1 MDYRL
6 QRRLAAEIL
15 GVGESRI
22 WISPDPEHAEEISQA
37 VTKADVAALIKRGLI
52 RVKPK
57 KGNAHR
63 WLERR
68 RQRAKGRRRGPGK
81 RKGVA
86 SARHDPKEDWM
97 GRIRRMRRYL
107 RWLRDHGVIDRRTY
121 RRLYRMAKGGAF
133 RNLSALKRYMEE
145 QGMLKAPQGQAGGGG
160 ER

>member
-37 VTKADVAALIKRGLI
+37 VTKKDVLALIKRGLI
-52 RVKPK
+52 KVKPK

-81 RKGVA
+81 RKGPA
-86 SARHDPKEDWM
+86 SARRDPKEDWM

-107 RWLRDHGVIDRRTY
+107 RWLRDHGLIDLRTY
-121 RRLYRMAKGGAF
+121 RRLYRMTKGGAF
-133 RNLSALKRYMEE
+133 RNLPALRRYIEE
-145 QGMLKAPQGQAGGGG
+145 QGLLKQSQQATGG

>member
-22 WISPDPEHAEEISQA
+22 WISPDPEHAEEIMEA
-37 VTKADVAALIKRGLI
+37 TTKKDVEILIKRGLI
-52 RVKPK
+52 RVRPK
-57 KGNAHR
+57 KGNSHR

-68 RQRAKGRRRGPGK
+68 EQRKKGRRRGPGK

-86 SARHDPKEDWM
+86 TARRDPKEDWVA
-97 GRIRRMRRYL
+97 RIRKMRRYL

-121 RRLYRMAKGGAF
+121 RQYYRLAKGGAF
-133 RNLSALKRYMEE
+133 RSLADLRRHMVEAGVLKE
-145 QGMLKAPQGQAGGGG
+145 GGK
-160 ER
+160 

>member
-22 WISPDPEHAEEISQA
+22 WISPDPEHEEEISQA
-37 VTKADVAALIKRGLI
+37 VTKKDVLALIKRGLI
-52 RVKPK
+52 KVKPK

-81 RKGVA
+81 RKGPA
-86 SARHDPKEDWM
+86 TARRDPKEDWM

-107 RWLRDHGVIDRRTY
+107 RWLRDHGLIDRRTY
-121 RRLYRMAKGGAF
+121 RRLYRMTKGGAF
-133 RNLSALKRYMEE
+133 RNLSALRRYIEE
-145 QGMLKAPQGQAGGGG
+145 QGLLKQSQQAAGG

>member
-22 WISPDPEHAEEISQA
+22 WIDPDPEKAEEIEQA
-37 VTKADVAALIKRGLI
+37 VTKNDVRRLIKEGVI

-63 WLERR
+63 WLERHE
-68 RQRAKGRRRGPGK
+68 QRKKGRRRGYGK
-81 RKGVA
+81 RKGPA
-86 SARHDPKEDWM
+86 TARSDPKREWIYK
-97 GRIRRMRRYL
+97 IRKMRRYL

-121 RRLYRMAKGGAF
+121 RRYYMLAKGGAF
-133 RNLSALKRYMEE
+133 RSLADLRRHMVEAGVLKE
-145 QGMLKAPQGQAGGGG
+145 GGK
-160 ER
+160 